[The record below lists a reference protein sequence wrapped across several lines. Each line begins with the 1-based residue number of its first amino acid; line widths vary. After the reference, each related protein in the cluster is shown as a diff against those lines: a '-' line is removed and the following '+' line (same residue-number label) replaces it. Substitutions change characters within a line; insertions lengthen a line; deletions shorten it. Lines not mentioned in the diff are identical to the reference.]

1 VLSAEL
7 AFSSIAQLRDL
18 YRERKV
24 SPTEVAESLLER
36 VSRIDPLLN
45 SYATVLRDGL
55 GQQAASAERE
65 LMRGGPLGALHGIPL
80 SIKDNL
86 ATAGVRTA
94 AGSRALAA
102 WVPER
107 DADCVS
113 SLREQGALIAGK
125 TNMFEFAF
133 GEAHDDYGHVRNPW
147 KLDRA
152 TAGSSTG
159 SVAAVAAGLCW
170 GSLASDTGGSIRVP
184 AAMCG
189 VVGLKPTY
197 DVISRRGLVETSP
210 SLDHIGPIARGVED
224 TAVIFDALTAG
235 ECAGALEH
243 SVNGMRIAVARAQP
257 GELIDPQVR
266 AAFESACAALDRQG
280 ASLRE
285 VDIPDFRIARAV
297 LWAIASVEAADLH
310 RERLRRSAADYHPV
324 VRARLEAGARIPGHA
339 YVRAQRVRLW
349 LVREL
354 DRTLAE
360 SAALLLPVSPITA
373 YPLGARRVN
382 VDGHEEDVGQAVTRY
397 TPLASVTGRPA
408 VALPCGLSSD
418 GLPIA
423 FQVLGHQRDE
433 ATVLR
438 IARAYERV
446 ADWQPRHP
454 VATLDAA
461 LAAG

>member
-1 VLSAEL
+1 MLNCEL
-7 AFSSIAQLRDL
+7 AFSSIAQLRRL
-18 YRERKV
+18 YGERRV
-24 SPTEVAESLLER
+24 SPTEVAAALLER
-36 VSRIDPLLN
+36 IAVLDPLLN
-45 SYATVLRDGL
+45 AYASVQRDGL
-55 GQQAASAERE
+55 LERAASAERA
-65 LMRGGPLGALHGIPL
+65 LMSGDPLGPLHGIPL

-86 ATAGVRTA
+86 ATAGVRTS
-94 AGSRALAA
+94 AGSRVLAD

-107 DADCVS
+107 DADCVAGA
-113 SLREQGALIAGK
+113 RAHGALIVGK

-133 GEAHDDYGHVRNPW
+133 GEAHADYGHVRNPW

-170 GSLASDTGGSIRVP
+170 GSLGSDTGGSIRVP

-189 VVGLKPTY
+189 IVGLKPTY
-197 DVISRRGLVETSP
+197 DAISRRGLVQTSP

-224 TAVIFDALTAG
+224 AATIFDAVAG
-235 ECAGALEH
+235 ARCAGTLEDG
-243 SVNGMRIAVARAQP
+243 VRGMRIAVARGQS

-266 AAFESACAALDRQG
+266 AAFERACAALEGEG
-280 ASLRE
+280 AILRE

-310 RERLRRSAADYHPV
+310 SERLARHSADYHPV
-324 VRARLEAGARIPGHA
+324 VRARLEAGTRIPGHA

-354 DRTLAE
+354 QRTLAD
-360 SAALLLPVSPITA
+360 SAALLSPVSPITA
-373 YPLGARRVN
+373 YPLGARRVS

-408 VALPCGLSSD
+408 VALPCGMSVD

-423 FQVLGHQRDE
+423 FQIVGHPREE

-438 IARAYERV
+438 IARAHERA

-454 VATLDAA
+454 CATLDAA
-461 LAAG
+461 VATG